1 MEDLQV
7 NKKKSNYIIF
17 SLWFLVLFFLWII
30 ISLSAGTNGQWWSM
44 YRFNPEK
51 YGPWALEFSYIKI
64 IMAAVI
70 SLLIAYVVA
79 FVLTRKK

>member
-1 MEDLQV
+1 M

-44 YRFNPEK
+44 YRFNSEK

>member
-17 SLWFLVLFFLWII
+17 PLWFLVLFFLWII
-30 ISLSAGTNGQWWSM
+30 ISLSAGANGQWWSM

-51 YGPWALEFSYIKI
+51 YGPWALEFSHIKI